1 MKIYVCLCYCITKH
15 ERKLYFEPSSTIN
28 NFTSACAY
36 NTSKPFAI
44 GTVLISVDN
53 NSFPEK
59 TTRSHGLQFAFWAT
73 LFLFTGKV
81 IFVIHNLCHHTTSR
95 PLEPALRIVNTIR
108 KYDIMLSLRGRRS
121 TSIQLG
127 ARHSITSESQQ
138 RSILQQNDPKKKIH
152 KKSKWVTNMKSV
164 FTRKKTQFQLNYRS
178 TN

>member
-1 MKIYVCLCYCITKH
+1 MEIYVCLCYCITKH

-44 GTVLISVDN
+44 G
-53 NSFPEK
+53 
-59 TTRSHGLQFAFWAT
+59 
-73 LFLFTGKV
+73 KV

-108 KYDIMLSLRGRRS
+108 KYIMLSLRGRRS

-138 RSILQQNDPKKKIH
+138 HSILQQNDPKKKIH